1 MTIRIQRINYEKRKT
16 ILIIDDNDDL
26 LFILSDSLKDNYE
39 TICISD
45 STTVFKTLQEH
56 DVDLVISDVM
66 MPEIDGFK
74 ICELIKSNFEL
85 SHIPVLLLT
94 AKNTLQSKIEGL
106 DAGADVYI
114 EKPFSMDFLLAQINS
129 LLKNR
134 EKVKTHFAQ
143 SPTALITSIAYTK
156 TDETFLAELEMHI
169 NDNITNPNL
178 DVVLLAKCMNMS
190 RTNLYRKIN
199 SISSLSPAEMIN
211 ITRLKKAIELLSNR
225 SVRINEVAYT
235 VGYNSLTQLG
245 RNFQKHFKMSP
256 SEFVKKQI
264 EFANRA

>member
-1 MTIRIQRINYEKRKT
+1 
-16 ILIIDDNDDL
+16 
-26 LFILSDSLKDNYE
+26 
-39 TICISD
+39 
-45 STTVFKTLQEH
+45 
-56 DVDLVISDVM
+56 
-66 MPEIDGFK
+66 
-74 ICELIKSNFEL
+74 
-85 SHIPVLLLT
+85 
-94 AKNTLQSKIEGL
+94 
-106 DAGADVYI
+106 
-114 EKPFSMDFLLAQINS
+114 
-129 LLKNR
+129 
-134 EKVKTHFAQ
+134 
-143 SPTALITSIAYTK
+143 
-156 TDETFLAELEMHI
+156 
-169 NDNITNPNL
+169 
-178 DVVLLAKCMNMS
+178 MNMS